1 MKCNKIITL
10 AAAALLGILAAS
22 CSNKRN
28 SNVVKVGI
36 LHSITGIMAQSER
49 SLVNAEKMAIDEINK
64 NGGVLGKQ
72 IQIVLADG
80 QSDPRVFEKQARKL
94 FEEDKVATIFGCWT
108 SASRKSVLSVVE
120 SPNIYGL
127 LWYPLQYEGME
138 ASPNIMYMGSAPNQQ
153 VVPGVE
159 FCFDNFGRR
168 MYLVGSDYIFPRTA
182 NKIVKAQL
190 NYLGGLVVGE
200 AYKPLESDNF
210 QDIIQDIVA
219 KKPDVIIN
227 TINGSSNKAFFTQ
240 LSAAG
245 VTPQDIPVMSFSVS
259 EEEAAYIG
267 PEIIEG
273 HLATWSYF
281 QTIASFQNK
290 TFVQRYK
297 ELYGQD
303 KIVGDPMEA
312 AYTAIHLWALA
323 CEKAGSFDTE
333 EVRIAAKGLTF
344 DAPEGM
350 VRIDG
355 ENQHLQKRVR
365 IGRLNSKG
373 LIDEVWESP
382 AAIKPD
388 PYLSTYIW
396 AKGL

>member
-1 MKCNKIITL
+1 MNGNKILTF
-10 AAAALLGILAAS
+10 AAAALLGIFAAA
-22 CSNKRN
+22 CSNKKDQN
-28 SNVVKVGI
+28 IVKVGI
-36 LHSITGIMAQSER
+36 LHSLTGAMAKSEEG
-49 SLVNAEKMAIDEINK
+49 LVNAEKMAIDEINIK
-64 NGGVLGKQ
+64 GGVLGKK
-72 IQIVLADG
+72 IQIVQIDG
-80 QSDPRVFEKQARKL
+80 QSDPAVFKKQAKKL
-94 FEEDKVATIFGCWT
+94 FTEDKVATIFGCWT
-108 SASRKSVLSVVE
+108 SASRKEVLNVVE
-120 SPNIYGL
+120 SPDIYGL

-153 VVPGVE
+153 VVPSVE
-159 FCFDNFGRR
+159 YCFENFGRR

-190 NYLGGLVVGE
+190 NYLGGAVVGE
-200 AYKPLESDNF
+200 EYKPLESDNF
-210 QDIIQDIVA
+210 QDIVQDIVA

-227 TINGSSNKAFFTQ
+227 TINGASNKAFFTQ
-240 LSAAG
+240 LQKAG

-259 EEEAAYIG
+259 EREAAYIG
-267 PEIIEG
+267 PNLVEG
-273 HLATWSYF
+273 HLVTWSYF
-281 QTIASFQNK
+281 QSIASFQNK
-290 TFVQRYK
+290 IFVQRYK
-297 ELYGQD
+297 ELYGQE

-312 AYTAIHLWALA
+312 AYTAVHLWALA
-323 CEKAGSFDTE
+323 CKKAGSFETE
-333 EVRIAAKGLTF
+333 AVRIAAKGLAF

-373 LIDEVWESP
+373 LVDEVWESP
-382 AAIKPD
+382 TTIKPD